1 MQSSKKDQI
10 LFSVIIL
17 TYNNTEYLFGLLDSL
32 FKQTYNNIELII
44 SDDASTS
51 FDMNKIDNYIK
62 SNKKNN
68 IVSYQIIIRKKNG
81 GTVKNI
87 NGALK
92 RCNGEIIK
100 LIAAD
105 DAFYNDNVI
114 ENFVEYYK
122 ENSALIYITR
132 IEICDIALNIINKNN
147 AFSYDEIKK
156 LLIVNKYERFDYA
169 CRFEVQPPFP
179 GLFFTKKFF
188 DLNGYLDE
196 EYILSDG
203 AALWYKL
210 IRENY
215 DIDYCDIVSVRY
227 RTGSGISTQ
236 KKKNPRMEK
245 DLKLLY
251 EKEILKYKKMLSKKT
266 LKKCMFTYCRR
277 YQFENYTF
285 VNKIEFIIK
294 NFNFYFVLIFKI
306 LKNKLLTL

>member
-114 ENFVEYYK
+114 ENFVAPNLLSPCK
-122 ENSALIYITR
+122 TPVLLDQGCFIFG
-132 IEICDIALNIINKNN
+132 NN
-147 AFSYDEIKK
+147 
-156 LLIVNKYERFDYA
+156 
-169 CRFEVQPPFP
+169 
-179 GLFFTKKFF
+179 
-188 DLNGYLDE
+188 
-196 EYILSDG
+196 
-203 AALWYKL
+203 
-210 IRENY
+210 
-215 DIDYCDIVSVRY
+215 
-227 RTGSGISTQ
+227 
-236 KKKNPRMEK
+236 
-245 DLKLLY
+245 
-251 EKEILKYKKMLSKKT
+251 MLT
-266 LKKCMFTYCRR
+266 
-277 YQFENYTF
+277 
-285 VNKIEFIIK
+285 
-294 NFNFYFVLIFKI
+294 
-306 LKNKLLTL
+306 

>member
-105 DAFYNDNVI
+105 DAFYNDKVI
-114 ENFVEYYK
+114 QVGMK
-122 ENSALIYITR
+122 SVPT
-132 IEICDIALNIINKNN
+132 
-147 AFSYDEIKK
+147 SIKK
-156 LLIVNKYERFDYA
+156 VND
-169 CRFEVQPPFP
+169 
-179 GLFFTKKFF
+179 
-188 DLNGYLDE
+188 
-196 EYILSDG
+196 
-203 AALWYKL
+203 
-210 IRENY
+210 
-215 DIDYCDIVSVRY
+215 
-227 RTGSGISTQ
+227 
-236 KKKNPRMEK
+236 
-245 DLKLLY
+245 
-251 EKEILKYKKMLSKKT
+251 
-266 LKKCMFTYCRR
+266 
-277 YQFENYTF
+277 
-285 VNKIEFIIK
+285 
-294 NFNFYFVLIFKI
+294 
-306 LKNKLLTL
+306 